1 MITIED
7 YLISVSKINK
17 KMSLKESISNIVI
30 DYIQQKYGNN
40 LNYAN
45 QILLGV
51 KRILTD
57 KDYNFPKKLSFGKVS
72 KNIIIQNALS
82 KLNEKES
89 RRKKE
94 GVYYTDSDVTNFIC
108 VNVMLHYIE
117 SRTKD
122 IKGFETCIDIL
133 SKKSKDKLNK
143 IFNATIFD
151 PTCGAGEF
159 LLSALSI
166 KMELCKKIQNYN
178 ALDLVRNIYG
188 NDIETQSTDIAK
200 IRIFFYVIDNSDDL
214 ADIDGVVS
222 IINHNFTNID
232 MVNTKDNVIWNNKDI
247 ILGNPPY
254 VEYRNFDGK
263 HKHNYG
269 NVYADV
275 LHNSVDMMSEKG
287 IMAFVVPLSYV
298 STIRMKGIRDYISKN
313 AEKQIVLNF
322 ADRPDALFSCV
333 HQKLTIVL
341 AQKKSTYKGVL
352 SSSYKYWYKAERK
365 SLFNNISV
373 IETDTGNDEYLPKIG
388 NKTELDIYKKFQERK
403 GKCIYELKSEKG
415 TNKTIY
421 INQRGCFW
429 MKVFSKEM
437 NSKSYMEI
445 SIAEEYQPFVYC
457 LINSSLFFLLW
468 IIISDGW
475 HITKKEL
482 SFIKIPSNINNYDV
496 WIHLMNRLE
505 NRLEDTKVY
514 VGTKQVDYEYKHKKC
529 KYIIDDIDEELS
541 KVFNLDSSQL
551 DYIKSFGLKYR
562 LGDGA

>member
-1 MITIED
+1 
-7 YLISVSKINK
+7 
-17 KMSLKESISNIVI
+17 MSLKESISNIVV
-30 DYIQQKYGNN
+30 DYIQQNYGDNS
-40 LNYAN
+40 NYAN

-57 KDYNFPKKLSFGKVS
+57 KDYKFPENLSFGKIS
-72 KNIIIQNALS
+72 KNISIQNSLS

-108 VNVMLHYIE
+108 ANVMLHYIE

-122 IKGFETCIDIL
+122 IKGFETCFELL
-133 SKKSKDKLNK
+133 SKKTKDKLTK
-143 IFNATIFD
+143 IFDATIYD

-178 ALDLVRNIYG
+178 ALDFVRNIYG

-200 IRIFFYVIDNSDDL
+200 VRIFFYVIDNSDGLVDV
-214 ADIDGVVS
+214 DGMVS
-222 IINHNFTNID
+222 IMNHNFTNID
-232 MVNTKDNVIWNNKDI
+232 MVNTKDNVPCKNKDI

-254 VEYRNFDGK
+254 VEYRNFVGE
-263 HKHNYG
+263 HKYNYG

-275 LHNSVDMMSEKG
+275 LHNSVDMMSGKG

-298 STIRMKGIRDYISKN
+298 STIRMKGIRDYIGKN
-313 AEKQIVLNF
+313 TEKQIVLNF

-341 AQKKSTYKGVL
+341 AQKKSTYKGIL
-352 SSSYKYWYKAERK
+352 SSSYKYWYKAERE

-373 IETDTGNDEYLPKIG
+373 IETDTGNDAYWPKIG
-388 NKTELDIYKKFQERK
+388 NKSELNIYKQFQKRK
-403 GKCIYELKSEKG
+403 GKCIYELRSKKG
-415 TNKTIY
+415 ANKNIY
-421 INQRGCFW
+421 LNQRGCFW

-437 NSKSYMEI
+437 NSKSYMKI

-457 LINSSLFFLLW
+457 LINSSLFFFLW

-482 SFIKIPSNINNYDV
+482 SFIKIPSNIGNFDV
-496 WIHLMNRLE
+496 WIHLMDRLE
-505 NRLEDTKVY
+505 KRLEETKVY
-514 VGTKQVDYEYKHKKC
+514 VGTKQVDYEYKHKNC
-529 KYIIDDIDEELS
+529 KYIIDEIDEELS
-541 KVFNLDSSQL
+541 KIFDLDSSQL
-551 DYIKSFGLKYR
+551 NYIKGFGLKYR